1 MATLAD
7 DGRLPSLSEIK
18 GANAHV
24 NDNGYVLLTAT
35 RPVGPYLAWM
45 WLRLGL
51 TPRQVNYLS
60 IVLGIV
66 LLALAA
72 SGAPQGALGATLL
85 CFLWQAIDVSD
96 GTMARS
102 LGIKDNFGGF
112 VDYSSG
118 MLIVAFL
125 PFCLG
130 MGLSVNSDGSL
141 NGLATLVGYSV
152 SLPDYTPLII
162 GAAISIISL
171 YMRLINRI
179 LQIRFGD
186 SLSEGDSEASSGLS
200 SRLRWVA
207 KNLETIGGL
216 QAVFFFIAAA
226 IAQLEA
232 ALFAYGIFYVLLFG
246 AFIVSVYRGYG
257 DKRAYL
263 S

>member
-1 MATLAD
+1 MASLAN
-7 DGRLPSLSEIK
+7 DGRLPTLSEIK

-35 RPVGPYLAWM
+35 RPVGPYLAWV

-60 IVLGIV
+60 IVLGIA

-72 SGAPQGALGATLL
+72 SGAPQGALGATVL

-141 NGLATLVGYSV
+141 LGLATLLGYAFPIAGYV
-152 SLPDYTPLII
+152 PLVI

-186 SLSEGDSEASSGLS
+186 SLSEG
-200 SRLRWVA
+200 
-207 KNLETIGGL
+207 
-216 QAVFFFIAAA
+216 
-226 IAQLEA
+226 
-232 ALFAYGIFYVLLFG
+232 
-246 AFIVSVYRGYG
+246 
-257 DKRAYL
+257 
-263 S
+263 